1 MERRLGWQAIRNQV
15 ALQPEA
21 KFYDAAKFDRLQRIG
36 YRMQPLHGILRERLS
51 PFKPFKSFKRFKT
64 FETEWSD

>member
-1 MERRLGWQAIRNQV
+1 MEPRFGWQIIRNQV

-21 KFYDAAKFDRLQRIG
+21 KFYGCAAKFDRLELIG
-36 YRMQPLHGILRERLS
+36 YRMQRSTGFFVRL
-51 PFKPFKSFKRFKT
+51 PPFKSFKRFKT